1 MGIELDTSRIEDGE
15 ITDCTNPSPQKQVKT
30 DSEYCVSKY
39 CVIFFDIRKLTR

>member
-30 DSEYCVSKY
+30 DTVRI
-39 CVIFFDIRKLTR
+39 VFQNIA